1 MMRIIWKPGYLINL
15 KLRNDL
21 YTIAQ
26 LEGNFVVRF
35 FDIFNAHGIWK
46 DIALN
51 TTSQLSSVFVA
62 KISIRTLAERRFG
75 LLSSATIV
83 ENARQSQTDSYGRKV
98 NPESDKLTNEHKTGV
113 NCTPDELKYL
123 QSEKKD
129 YVINPGYV
137 LLPPECSKKRFIGVT
152 NPISVVPA

>member
-1 MMRIIWKPGYLINL
+1 MIYVPV
-15 KLRNDL
+15 
-21 YTIAQ
+21 AQ

-46 DIALN
+46 DIVLN
-51 TTSQLSSVFVA
+51 TTSQLSRVFVA

-123 QSEKKD
+123 QSEKRLCNQSG
-129 YVINPGYV
+129 VCAP
-137 LLPPECSKKRFIGVT
+137 PPECSKKRFIGVT
-152 NPISVVPA
+152 NSISLVPA